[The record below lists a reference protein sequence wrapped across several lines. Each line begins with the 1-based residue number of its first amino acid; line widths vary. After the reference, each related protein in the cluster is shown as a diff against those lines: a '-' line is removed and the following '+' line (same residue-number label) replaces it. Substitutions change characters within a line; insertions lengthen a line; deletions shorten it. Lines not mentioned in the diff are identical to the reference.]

1 MMKRLLLTMLV
12 GMLALGTVA
21 QEGKFTLGGTV
32 EGMGPMIMYFLTD
45 PYGGVIAQETK
56 AVFNDKLDLS
66 FDMDSV
72 GVLAVYGSRG
82 FLFFV
87 PVIPGEAVTVSGKA
101 GDCTIDGSPFYQQ
114 FNEMMSAVNPLQ
126 EFYWKYDFKS
136 DCRDEI
142 AGKSSEEVF
151 DLYQAKTKSR
161 YQPVRDF
168 VLSYVERHPD
178 SDASVFAL
186 RFLDDK
192 ASVDRA
198 VGCLSKAVRE
208 GRMKPFIEE
217 KYEDMLLKG
226 CSFMN
231 ATAPDFTLQDAQGK
245 ALPLSSMRG
254 KWVLV
259 DFWSTTCGASISQ
272 FMTLTQLYDQY
283 KDHVEILGV
292 DCETDETKWR
302 TEMNS
307 KFRFLPWKNVNGCYD
322 FDDPENPA
330 RVYET
335 SATPTYFLVN
345 PSGKVVKK
353 SVANAEEFK
362 TIFGI
367 LFD

>member
-1 MMKRLLLTMLV
+1 MLKKLFLSMFV
-12 GMLALGTVA
+12 GMMTLGVMA
-21 QEGKFTLGGTV
+21 QEATFTLSGRI
-32 EGMGPMIMYFLTD
+32 EGVGSKVMYYLIEPD
-45 PYGGVIAQETK
+45 GGVIAQET
-56 AVFNDKLDLS
+56 ASVVGDRLELS
-66 FDMDSV
+66 FEVDSV
-72 GVLAVYGSRG
+72 GLLSVIGSRG
-82 FLFFV
+82 YLFFV
-87 PVIPGEAVTVSGKA
+87 PVIPGEAVTVSG
-101 GDCTIDGSPFYQQ
+101 TPENFTFDGSPFYRQ
-114 FNEMMSAVNPLQ
+114 FSEVVAAVNPLQ
-126 EFYWKYDFKS
+126 EACWKYDFKA
-136 DCRDEI
+136 DCQDEI
-142 AGKSSEEVF
+142 AGKTAEEIF
-151 DLYQAKTKSR
+151 DLYQAKTQAQ

-198 VGCLSKAVRE
+198 VGCLSKAVLE

-217 KYEDMLLKG
+217 KYEDILLNG

-245 ALPLSSMRG
+245 PLPLSSLRG

-283 KDHVEILGV
+283 KDHIEILGV
-292 DCETDETKWR
+292 DCETDETTWR

-330 RVYET
+330 RIYET
-335 SATPTYFLVN
+335 TATPTYFLVN